1 MLDGE
6 IHARACVCVFCCSF
20 PGPANIIYRIEAE
33 KFTGSKVSRIEFKEA
48 SSIED
53 GLRYFLERP
62 LTLHNNIQNCVWHTA
77 YINV

>member
-1 MLDGE
+1 M
-6 IHARACVCVFCCSF
+6 CVCVCVCGVFCRSF

-53 GLRYFLERP
+53 GYFLERP
-62 LTLHNNIQNCVWHTA
+62 LTLHNNIQDCVRHTA